1 MKAYFYRDG
10 YIRTSSKE
18 FSMNNLYNKYV
29 HLVNDAVQKYG
40 EDYGKYEPGNKLT
53 YCEL

>member
-18 FSMNNLYNKYV
+18 FNLNNLGNKYV
-29 HLVNDAVQKYG
+29 HLVNDAVQKYA
-40 EDYGKYEPGNKLT
+40 DNYG
-53 YCEL
+53 

>member
-40 EDYGKYEPGNKLT
+40 EDYGKYEPGNKL
-53 YCEL
+53 